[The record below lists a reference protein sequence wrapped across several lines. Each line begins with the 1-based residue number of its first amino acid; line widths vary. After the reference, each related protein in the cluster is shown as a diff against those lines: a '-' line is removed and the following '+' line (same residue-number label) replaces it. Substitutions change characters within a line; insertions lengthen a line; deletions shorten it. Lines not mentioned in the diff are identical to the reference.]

1 MILILWVREM
11 RIVGMGVW
19 AVPKGKVRRQRI
31 CIKIKN
37 SRVTLTCS
45 RWRRTAMSRILR
57 TSKRATK
64 HSQTRD
70 TSGYS
75 WTKRTLSNKATPQ
88 NSSPSNLHHMPL
100 TASNFNPLS
109 ARQSR
114 SLLRTQRKSSDTKK
128 YPTTLTINSRG
139 KEDLRTICRVIS
151 RHKI

>member
-11 RIVGMGVW
+11 RIVDMGVW
-19 AVPKGKVRRQRI
+19 AVQKGKVRRQRI

-57 TSKRATK
+57 TSRRATR
-64 HSQTRD
+64 HYQTQD
-70 TSGYS
+70 TSAYS
-75 WTKRTLSNKATPQ
+75 WTKPTLSNKAPPQ
-88 NSSPSNLHHMPL
+88 NSSPPSLYPTPL
-100 TASNFNPLS
+100 TASNCNLS
-109 ARQSR
+109 SVRQSR
-114 SLLRTQRKSSDTKK
+114 SLPKTQRKSSDTKK

-139 KEDLRTICRVIS
+139 REGLRTICRVIS